1 MKTDEL
7 INVLAQDSAPAK
19 RESLLLKLAV
29 AGLAALGVCVLFVVF
44 LEGVRPDFTKNA
56 GQVALK
62 ATFSAVFAAA
72 ALPAAARLARPGNK
86 VGVWV
91 AVTFV
96 IALVCVLI
104 SGFTFMPPEENAL
117 GGLVGGLVPV
127 AFLIIPALATPA
139 AIMIFAWY
147 RQHAPTRLALAGAS
161 VGAMSGGLGAM
172 AYALV
177 CPVDDMGFVS
187 VWYGAAIVMCTLV
200 GALIGP
206 RVLRW

>member
-7 INVLAQDSAPAK
+7 INVLSKDGAAGK
-19 RESLLLKLAV
+19 RESLLLKLVV
-29 AGLAALGVCVLFVVF
+29 AALVGLGVCVLLVVF
-44 LEGVRPDFTKNA
+44 IDGVRPDFTKNA
-56 GQVALK
+56 TQVALK

-72 ALPAAARLARPGNK
+72 ALPVAARLARPGNT

-91 AVTFV
+91 VAAFL
-96 IALVCVLI
+96 IGLVVVSI
-104 SGFTFMPPEENAL
+104 SGFMMMPPAENSVDGL
-117 GGLVGGLVPV
+117 IGGVVPI

-139 AIMIFAWY
+139 AVVIFSWY
-147 RQHAPTRLALAGAS
+147 RRNAPTRLALAGAS

-187 VWYGAAIVMCTLV
+187 VWYGAAIVLCTAV
-200 GALIGP
+200 GALVGP
-206 RVLRW
+206 RALRW

>member
-7 INVLAQDSAPAK
+7 IKVLAEDGPPRR
-19 RESLLLKLAV
+19 RESLFLKLAV
-29 AGLAALGVCVLFVVF
+29 AALVALGVCVLLVVF
-44 LEGVRPDFTKNA
+44 IDGVRPDFARNA
-56 GQVALK
+56 TQIALK

-72 ALPAAARLARPGNK
+72 ALPVAARLARPGNK
-86 VGVWV
+86 VSVWIV
-91 AVTFV
+91 ATFL
-96 IALVCVLI
+96 IGLVVVLV
-104 SGFTFMPPEENAL
+104 SGFLMMPPAENAVSGFI
-117 GGLVGGLVPV
+117 GGVVPV

-139 AIMIFAWY
+139 AVLIFSWY
-147 RQHAPTRLALAGAS
+147 RRNAPTRPGLAGAS

-187 VWYGAAIVMCTLV
+187 VWYGAAILVCAAV
-200 GALIGP
+200 GALVGP

>member
-7 INVLAQDSAPAK
+7 INVLSEDSAPAR
-19 RESLLLKLAV
+19 RESLFLKLAV
-29 AGLAALGVCVLFVVF
+29 AALVGLAVGVLLIVF

-72 ALPAAARLARPGNK
+72 ALPVAARLARPGNK

-91 AVTFV
+91 GVTFA
-96 IALVCVLI
+96 IGLVCVLV
-104 SGFTFMPPEENAL
+104 SGFLLMPPKENA
-117 GGLVGGLVPV
+117 VGGLIGGVVPI
-127 AFLIIPALATPA
+127 AFLIIPALAAPA
-139 AIMIFAWY
+139 AIVIFSWF
-147 RQHAPTRLALAGAS
+147 RQHAPTRLAFAGAS
-161 VGAMSGGLGAM
+161 VGAMSGGLAAM

-187 VWYGAAIVMCTLV
+187 VWYGAAIGVCTIV
-200 GALIGP
+200 GALVGP

>member
-7 INVLAQDSAPAK
+7 INVLSKDGAAGK
-19 RESLLLKLAV
+19 RESLLLKLVV
-29 AGLAALGVCVLFVVF
+29 AALVGLGVCVLLVVF
-44 LEGVRPDFTKNA
+44 TNGVRPDFTKNA
-56 GQVALK
+56 TQVALK

-72 ALPAAARLARPGNK
+72 ALPVAARLARPGNT

-91 AVTFV
+91 VAAFL
-96 IALVCVLI
+96 IGLVVVSI
-104 SGFTFMPPEENAL
+104 SGFMMMPPAENTVDGL
-117 GGLVGGLVPV
+117 IGGVVPI

-139 AIMIFAWY
+139 AVVIFSWY
-147 RQHAPTRLALAGAS
+147 RRNAPTRLALAGAS

-187 VWYGAAIVMCTLV
+187 VWYGAAIVLCTVV
-200 GALIGP
+200 GALVGP
-206 RVLRW
+206 RALRW

>member
-1 MKTDEL
+1 MKTDDL
-7 INVLAQDSAPAK
+7 INVLSQDSAETK
-19 RESLLLKLAV
+19 RESLGLKLAV
-29 AGLAALGVCVLFVVF
+29 AALVGLGVGVLLVVF
-44 LEGVRPDFTKNA
+44 TEGVRPDFTKNA

-72 ALPAAARLARPGNK
+72 ALPVAARLARPGNK
-86 VGVWV
+86 VGAWIG
-91 AVTFV
+91 ATFA
-96 IALVCVLI
+96 IGLVCVLV
-104 SGFTFMPPEENAL
+104 SGFLLMPPAENA
-117 GGLVGGLVPV
+117 VGGLIGGVLPI

-139 AIMIFAWY
+139 GIVVFSWY
-147 RQHAPTRLALAGAS
+147 RQNAPTRLGLAGAS

-187 VWYGAAIVMCTLV
+187 IWYGAAIVVCTLV
-200 GALIGP
+200 GAAVGP

>member
-29 AGLAALGVCVLFVVF
+29 AALVALGVCVLLIVLF
-44 LEGVRPDFTKNA
+44 EGVRPDFTKNA
-56 GQVALK
+56 TQVALK

-72 ALPAAARLARPGNK
+72 ALPVAARLARPGNK
-86 VGVWV
+86 VGAWI
-91 AVTFV
+91 AATFA
-96 IALVCVLI
+96 IGLVCVMV
-104 SGFTFMPPEENAL
+104 SGFMMMPPAENA
-117 GGLVGGLVPV
+117 VGGLIGGVVPI
-127 AFLIIPALATPA
+127 AFLIIPALAAPA
-139 AIMIFAWY
+139 AILIFSWY
-147 RQHAPTRLALAGAS
+147 RRNAPTRLALAGAS

-187 VWYGAAIVMCTLV
+187 VWYGAAIVVCTIV
-200 GALIGP
+200 GALVGP